1 MIAFAR
7 HGETPPNRAGL
18 LLGRSDAALTDKG
31 RAQAERL
38 AAALSGLDVARVLT
52 SPLRRACDTAAP
64 IAAACGRSVEADD
77 RLIEIDYGEW
87 EGRPFT
93 DLDPD
98 VVAHWRRDG
107 GFAPPGGE
115 SLEVV
120 AGRVASFCDEWLDD
134 RLVVA
139 VSHVSPRDFSF
150 PITAAE
156 MPTELQPVTEK
167 LAATLDQLGRDGV
180 EPVRLASVDGDVRQD
195 LVFGVTHPAGV
206 ASRHD
211 VAARELL
218 HDRRSV
224 SPALRRCAE

>member
-18 LLGRSDAALTDKG
+18 LLGRSDAALTDQG
-31 RAQAERL
+31 RVQAERL

-64 IAAACGRSVEADD
+64 IAAACGRSVEVDD

-98 VVAHWRRDG
+98 VVAHWRRDSA
-107 GFAPPGGE
+107 FVPPGGE

-120 AGRVASFCDEWLDD
+120 AGRVASCCVEWLDA
-134 RLVVA
+134 RVVGA
-139 VSHVSPRDFSF
+139 VSHVSP
-150 PITAAE
+150 IKAAVTWTLRV
-156 MPTELQPVTEK
+156 PPEL
-167 LAATLDQLGRDGV
+167 AWRMRLD
-180 EPVRLASVDGDVRQD
+180 
-195 LVFGVTHPAGV
+195 V
-206 ASRHD
+206 ASITRIGRGP
-211 VAARELL
+211 VLL
-218 HDRRSV
+218 SFNE
-224 SPALRRCAE
+224 SA